1 MSNSRRKSRGPVTT
15 TERRTNRSDVP
26 QKAARLY
33 LEAAAER
40 QGIRAVALAGEDGLL
55 IAGTADDID
64 LDDLAAIGTACG
76 KGAGTHRTTE
86 ALLERVADGDDL
98 YASSVPIGGSTYY
111 LTSVGARVRSVKQAG
126 AALSRILSSRVAG
139 PQPS

>member
-1 MSNSRRKSRGPVTT
+1 MTKSRRKSRGPVPT

-26 QKAARLY
+26 QEAARLY

-40 QGIRAVALAGEDGLL
+40 QGIKAVALAGDDGLL

-64 LDDLAAIGTACG
+64 LNDLAAVGAACG
-76 KGAGTHRTTE
+76 KGGGDERTTE
-86 ALLERVADGDDL
+86 ALLDRVAENDDL

-111 LTSVGARVRSVKQAG
+111 LASVGARVRSVKEAG
-126 AALSRILSSRVAG
+126 AALSRILTPRVARS
-139 PQPS
+139 QA